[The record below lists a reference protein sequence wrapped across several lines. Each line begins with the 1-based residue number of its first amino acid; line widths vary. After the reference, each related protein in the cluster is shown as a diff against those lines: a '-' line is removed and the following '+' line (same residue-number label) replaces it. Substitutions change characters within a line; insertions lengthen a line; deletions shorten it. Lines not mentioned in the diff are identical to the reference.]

1 MEKLLSSIEDSK
13 VRNSLLNSVR
23 DGVLWAIMFGFA
35 ENYIVPFLFYFQ
47 ASVFL
52 SSLVQGVSQ
61 FALGLGQLTGAK
73 ILLFLKQRKNLV
85 RSMVFLHGF
94 SWVLIFFLT
103 WKTGNPWVGMV
114 LFSLGIFASNLGS
127 PAWAS
132 WMNDL
137 VPPRQRG
144 TFWGK
149 RNRIIGW
156 AQFFAILT
164 GGVVLFLG
172 KKAGHELASFGVLF
186 LLAAVAR
193 ILCLLPLS
201 RQYEPEFH
209 KPDRDSEFHFY
220 LFLGKLVSTNFGRFT
235 LFVMGINFSVF
246 LAASLIPAYLLK
258 VLNVGYM
265 KYSLITLTSATL
277 TLVFMPYWGQL
288 ADRFGNRRVM
298 IATGLMI
305 PFVILGWALFTSFWI
320 FLVLQVFGGFV
331 WAGFNLCMSNYI
343 YDAVRPV
350 NIPKIYAYFN
360 TLNTFSMFLGTLVGG
375 VLADLLILWN
385 VQIAGLGPLRI
396 VFILSFLI
404 RLALFLILNGKFKE
418 VRPAE
423 TSPPI
428 RYFYIDKPR
437 TYLMAR
443 FRKRTMQRKKLSK
456 LFKRK

>member
-1 MEKLLSSIEDSK
+1 
-13 VRNSLLNSVR
+13 
-23 DGVLWAIMFGFA
+23 
-35 ENYIVPFLFYFQ
+35 
-47 ASVFL
+47 
-52 SSLVQGVSQ
+52 
-61 FALGLGQLTGAK
+61 
-73 ILLFLKQRKNLV
+73 
-85 RSMVFLHGF
+85 
-94 SWVLIFFLT
+94 
-103 WKTGNPWVGMV
+103 
-114 LFSLGIFASNLGS
+114 
-127 PAWAS
+127 
-132 WMNDL
+132 
-137 VPPRQRG
+137 
-144 TFWGK
+144 
-149 RNRIIGW
+149 
-156 AQFFAILT
+156 
-164 GGVVLFLG
+164 
-172 KKAGHELASFGVLF
+172 
-186 LLAAVAR
+186 
-193 ILCLLPLS
+193 
-201 RQYEPEFH
+201 
-209 KPDRDSEFHFY
+209 
-220 LFLGKLVSTNFGRFT
+220 
-235 LFVMGINFSVF
+235 
-246 LAASLIPAYLLK
+246 
-258 VLNVGYM
+258 
-265 KYSLITLTSATL
+265 
-277 TLVFMPYWGQL
+277 
-288 ADRFGNRRVM
+288 M

-375 VLADLLILWN
+375 ALADLLILWN

-443 FRKRTMQRKKLSK
+443 FRKRTMQIKKLSK

>member
-1 MEKLLSSIEDSK
+1 MEKLLNSIEDSK

-61 FALGLGQLTGAK
+61 FSLGLGQLTGAK
-73 ILLFLKQRKNLV
+73 ILLFLRRRKNLV
-85 RSMVFLHGF
+85 RGMVFLHGF
-94 SWVLIFFLT
+94 SWILIFFLT

-144 TFWGK
+144 VFWGK
-149 RNRIIGW
+149 RNRIIGL
-156 AQFFAILT
+156 AQFISILT

-172 KKAGHELASFGVLF
+172 KRAGHELTSFGILF
-186 LLAAVAR
+186 LLAAAAR
-193 ILCLLPLS
+193 ISCLMPLS

-209 KPDRDSEFHFY
+209 KPDRESEFHFY
-220 LFLGKLVSTNFGRFT
+220 VFLGKLFNTNFGRFT
-235 LFVMGINFSVF
+235 LFVMGINFSVYVS
-246 LAASLIPAYLLK
+246 ASLIPAYLLK
-258 VLNVGYM
+258 VLKVGYLE
-265 KYSLITLTSATL
+265 YSLITMTSAIL
-277 TLVFMPYWGQL
+277 TLMFMPYWGPL
-288 ADRFGNRRVM
+288 ADRYGNRRVLV
-298 IATGLMI
+298 ATGLVI
-305 PFVILGWALFTSFWI
+305 PFLALGWTLFSSLWALLAIQI
-320 FLVLQVFGGFV
+320 FSGFV

-350 NIPKIYAYFN
+350 NLPKIYAYFN
-360 TLNTFSMFLGTLVGG
+360 TLNTFSMFTGTLVGG
-375 VLADLLILWN
+375 ALADLLIHWD
-385 VQIAGLGPLRI
+385 VRIAGLGPLRL
-396 VFILSFLI
+396 VFFLSFLI
-404 RLALFLILNGKFKE
+404 RLGLFLMLQGRFKE

-428 RYFYIDKPR
+428 RYFYVDKPR

-443 FRKRTMQRKKLSK
+443 FRRGTLRLKRVSR
-456 LFKRK
+456 LFKRE